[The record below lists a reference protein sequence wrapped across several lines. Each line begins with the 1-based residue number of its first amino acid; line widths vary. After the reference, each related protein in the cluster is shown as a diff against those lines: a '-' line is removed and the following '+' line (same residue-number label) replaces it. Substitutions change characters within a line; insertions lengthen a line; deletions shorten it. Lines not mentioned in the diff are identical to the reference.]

1 MSRSKPSWASGFRV
15 NGVVWRQ
22 LLRWAVLNLPLWLE
36 PLIIAWWAGFFLLW
50 GPGRRGVM
58 RNLGAILPGST
69 PIGNFFR
76 TYRVFWNFAWTIAD
90 HMRFQE
96 LRVSPDWEFEGIEHF
111 RALEASKGGAIIL
124 TAHMGNYDL
133 GAHLFATISDRR
145 IVMVRAPE
153 TDDRTRK
160 WVEQHHGRTGSEGLK
175 IDFNT
180 GASDLA
186 LELLESLQAGDII
199 AIQGDRVTPGIG
211 ALPAKLFG
219 LGVEVPAGPFALAM
233 AAGVPIFPLFIF
245 RRGHR
250 QYRLLVGKPFEVI
263 RTRNRA
269 ESFERAVTLWT
280 GELESAVRSAWFQ
293 WFTFQPFSKELG

>member
-1 MSRSKPSWASGFRV
+1 VSEEKQSFAGRFKV
-15 NGVVWRQ
+15 NGVFWRQ
-22 LLRWAVLNLPLWLE
+22 FLRWAVLNVPMWLE
-36 PLIIAWWAGFFLLW
+36 PIIMAWWTGFFLLW

-58 RNLGAILPGST
+58 CNLRAILPGST
-69 PIGNFFR
+69 SLGNFVR

-96 LRVSPDWEFEGIEHF
+96 LRISPDWEFEGIENF
-111 RALEASKGGAIIL
+111 QALEAHRGGAIIL

-153 TDDRTRK
+153 TDARTRE
-160 WVEQHHGRTGSEGLK
+160 WVEQHHGRTATDGLN
-175 IDFNT
+175 INFNT
-180 GASDLA
+180 GAGELA
-186 LELLESLQAGDII
+186 LELLESLQRGDII

-211 ALPAKLFG
+211 TLPAKLFG
-219 LGVEVPAGPFALAM
+219 YATEVPAGPFALAM

-250 QYRLLVGKPFEVI
+250 RYRLLVGKPFDVI

-269 ESFERAVTLWT
+269 ESFDRAVTQWT
-280 GELESAVRSAWFQ
+280 AELEHAVRGAWFQ
-293 WFTFQPFSKELG
+293 WFTFQPYSKELG

>member
-1 MSRSKPSWASGFRV
+1 MTRATSSWAGRFRV
-15 NGVVWRQ
+15 NGVFWRQ
-22 LLRWAVLNLPLWLE
+22 LLRFAVLNVPMWLE
-36 PLIIAWWAGFFLLW
+36 PMVMAWWSGFFLLW

-58 RNLGAILPGST
+58 RNLRAILPGST
-69 PIGNFFR
+69 AVGNFFR

-96 LRVSPDWEFEGIEHF
+96 LRVCPDWEFDSIENF
-111 RALEASKGGAIIL
+111 RALESSKGGAIIL

-153 TDDRTRK
+153 TDTRTRD
-160 WVEQHHGRTGSEGLK
+160 WVEEHHGRTATEGLK

-180 GASDLA
+180 GAGELA
-186 LELLESLQAGDII
+186 LDLLEALQHGNII

-211 ALPAKLFG
+211 ALPARLFG
-219 LGVEVPAGPFALAM
+219 HPMEVPAGPFALAM

-250 QYRLLVGKPFEVI
+250 RYRLLVGKPFEVI

-269 ESFERAVTLWT
+269 ESFERAVALWT
-280 GELESAVRSAWFQ
+280 AELELAVRAAWFQ
-293 WFTFQPFSKELG
+293 WFTFQPYSKELG